1 MPTYKNGSNGAGK
14 FVSGEATFVNYYE
27 STYGSWSG
35 FAVSK
40 ASDITTSGYGN
51 QYSSVAGGGLDD
63 ENFMIAYL
71 NSYSG
76 ATYIKFSSAQTL
88 NSMSVTNSTYAHHS
102 MRDGDAYA
110 KKFGGDSGDD
120 PDYFLLSAKGYNDG
134 VYTDSIGFYLAD
146 FQDANNDNDY
156 ILDTWETMSLSSLGT
171 IDSLVFELTSSDNGA
186 YGMNTPAYFCMDDIT
201 LSSVGIQNKMES
213 KANIYPNPAQDFII
227 VEADDKSEIKIM
239 DISGKILYR
248 ETLNNSKQRINVS
261 HLNTGVYI
269 VSVTNKNLVYTQKLI
284 KK

>member
-1 MPTYKNGSNGAGK
+1 VYID
-14 FVSGEATFVNYYE
+14 
-27 STYGSWSG
+27 ST
-35 FAVSK
+35 
-40 ASDITTSGYGN
+40 
-51 QYSSVAGGGLDD
+51 
-63 ENFMIAYL
+63 
-71 NSYSG
+71 
-76 ATYIKFSSAQTL
+76 
-88 NSMSVTNSTYAHHS
+88 
-102 MRDGDAYA
+102 
-110 KKFGGDSGDD
+110 
-120 PDYFLLSAKGYNDG
+120 
-134 VYTDSIGFYLAD
+134 GFYLAD

-156 ILDTWETMSLSSLGT
+156 IINTWTSVDLFSLGLLDSLS
-171 IDSLVFELTSSDNGA
+171 FELTSSDNGA

-269 VSVTNKNLVYTQKLI
+269 ISVTNKNLVYTQKLI